1 MTTTTTSYDPGFGG
15 IEPARFGMMRDN
27 EKRQLRRQSIRTGL
41 CLIAFALIQTGFVRL
56 LAIIPDAIPLYY
68 AEPVF
73 ADTIETIIYLCS
85 MLLPFLLAYRL
96 MKPDEKD
103 ECNVFGKPVSG
114 LAAVAA
120 IAACFFFCTI
130 GDYATNYLLDFMEQL
145 GFSVGGGTYE
155 PATDIPTMISELWAI
170 AVLPA
175 LVEEFAMR
183 CVVLQPMR
191 RFGDRYAIVMSAFV
205 FALMHGN
212 LVQIPFAFI
221 AGISFGYYVAATGS
235 IWVGVLAHFL
245 NNAYSVVLN
254 YLVET
259 NPNAANTIY
268 QIVLSITLVF
278 GVLSVVLFWKVI
290 PHHKPEQNSTAL
302 SGGEKTAIY
311 IFTIPMVIAI
321 IRFIVET
328 IKLIDFVGY

>member
-1 MTTTTTSYDPGFGG
+1 MMTTNTSYDPGFGG
-15 IEPARFGMMRDN
+15 IDPMQYGMMRDN

-41 CLIAFALIQTGFVRL
+41 CLIAFALVQAGLVRL
-56 LAIIPDAIPLYY
+56 LGVIPDAIPLYY

-73 ADTIETIIYLCS
+73 AELVEAIIYLCS
-85 MLLPFLLAYRL
+85 MLLPFLIAYRL
-96 MKPDEKD
+96 MKPDEK
-103 ECNVFGKPVSG
+103 EACNIFGSPVSAG
-114 LAAVAA
+114 AAAAAVF
-120 IAACFFFCTI
+120 ACFFFCTI

-155 PATDIPTMISELWAI
+155 PATDIPTMVSELWSI

-175 LVEEFAMR
+175 LVEEFALR

-191 RFGDRYAIVMSAFV
+191 RFGDRYAILMSAFV

-221 AGISFGYYVAATGS
+221 AGIAFGYYVSATGS

-259 NPNAANTIY
+259 NPNAADTVY
-268 QIVLSITLVF
+268 QVVLSITLVF

-290 PHHKPEQNSTAL
+290 PHHKPQQKITAL
-302 SGGEKTAIY
+302 SGGEKTAVY

-328 IKLIDFVGY
+328 VRLIDFVGY